1 MRTAAGDR
9 AGPPAAILIRA
20 AEPLRGLESMARGRG
35 FSSRGAAKPQAL
47 ASGPAKLCQAFG
59 IDLRLNRTDLRGPD
73 LWIEPGEPIPDSR
86 VAVSRRLGW
95 HSAPPPRDQIPW
107 RRFEARSPVLPP

>member
-1 MRTAAGDR
+1 
-9 AGPPAAILIRA
+9 
-20 AEPLRGLESMARGRG
+20 MARGRG

-73 LWIEPGEPIPDSR
+73 LWIEPGEPVPDSR
-86 VAVSRRLGW
+86 VAVSRRIGC
-95 HSAPPPRDQIPW
+95 HTAPAPWDQIPW
-107 RRFEARSPVLPP
+107 RFYEAESPFVTPGRVLPRKTQGSQRPRHGE